1 MKANGVGVGYSTDS
15 KLPAE
20 FDVTDAVL
28 QAGTNGGAASSD
40 TGYTV
45 EVELVVLCW
54 SAGSYLEDQDMW
66 HFAGITRSC
75 WLLARPVVSVRRR

>member
-40 TGYTV
+40 TVTPSK
-45 EVELVVLCW
+45 W
-54 SAGSYLEDQDMW
+54 SWWCCAGVRGRIWKTKTCGISQALPGAAGSWRAQW
-66 HFAGITRSC
+66 
-75 WLLARPVVSVRRR
+75 